1 MGSLRK
7 ANSDQVGG
15 AAGVAGVADE
25 ARAPAA
31 RIVTEVPGPRS
42 RELFAREQ
50 RCIAPGTQG
59 FALLSGL
66 VMDHGEGA
74 TLTDIDGNR
83 YIDFIAGINVASLG
97 HAHPR
102 WVEAMSRQL
111 RRLSVGSFTSENRV
125 RLTELIAERAPGDL
139 DRVQF
144 FSGGAEA
151 VEAAIR
157 LAKAV
162 THKYEVVG
170 FWGGFHGKTG
180 GVLGVLGS
188 PFKHGLGPLMP
199 GLYLTPYPDCY
210 RCPFKMTWPG
220 CDFHCLE
227 FAREMIRTETTN
239 AIAAVVVEPIQGTA
253 GNVVP
258 PPGALRR
265 IAELARELG
274 ALLIADEMITGFG
287 RSGAWFGVEHDGVVP
302 DVMTI
307 GKGLAAG
314 FPLSAV
320 VTRDELA
327 RTPPWSNP
335 SGSSSSYG
343 GNPLGAAAARI
354 TIETIRDEE
363 LVENSRRVGAAML
376 ERFREFER
384 RFACV
389 GAVDG
394 KGLLIR
400 VELVRD
406 QAKRERLDKKTC
418 EGIFLRAMRRG
429 LLTMAYASGFR
440 VNPPLVLDMATAMEG
455 MDILEATLAEADA
468 EL

>member
-1 MGSLRK
+1 MGALRK
-7 ANSDQVGG
+7 GS
-15 AAGVAGVADE
+15 
-25 ARAPAA
+25 AA
-31 RIVTEVPGPRS
+31 RIVTDVPGPRS

-50 RCIAPGTQG
+50 KFIAPGTQG

-66 VMDHGEGA
+66 VMDRGEGA
-74 TLTDIDGNR
+74 TLTDVDGNR

-97 HAHPR
+97 HSHPR
-102 WVEAMSRQL
+102 WVAGLGEQI

-125 RLTELIAERAPGDL
+125 RLTELIAELAPGDL

-162 THKYEVVG
+162 TGKYEVVG

-188 PFKHGLGPLMP
+188 SFKHGLGPLMP

-210 RCPFKMTWPG
+210 RCPFKMTWPA
-220 CDFHCLE
+220 CELHCLE
-227 FAREMIRTETTN
+227 FMREKIRTETTN
-239 AIAAVVVEPIQGTA
+239 AVAAILVEPIQGTA

-265 IAELARELG
+265 IAEIAREFG

-287 RSGAWFGVEHDGVVP
+287 RTGAWFGVEHDGVVP
-302 DVMTI
+302 DVMTV
-307 GKGLAAG
+307 GKGIAGG

-320 VTRDELA
+320 VTSDRLA

-343 GNPLGAAAARI
+343 GNPMGAAAARAA
-354 TIETIRDEE
+354 IETIRDEK
-363 LVENSRRVGAAML
+363 LVENSRDVGAAML
-376 ERFREFER
+376 ARFKELER
-384 RFACV
+384 RFSFVAGV
-389 GAVDG
+389 EG

-406 QAKRERLDKKTC
+406 KRTRARLDRKIC

-429 LLTMAYASGFR
+429 LLTMAYTSGFR
-440 VNPPLVLDMATAMEG
+440 VNPPLVLDLATAMEG
-455 MDILEATLAEADA
+455 MDILEETFAETEA

>member
-1 MGSLRK
+1 MAPSRK
-7 ANSDQVGG
+7 SHGAEAAPAAAAPARQVS
-15 AAGVAGVADE
+15 
-25 ARAPAA
+25 AA

-50 RCIAPGTQG
+50 RFIAPGTQG

-66 VMDHGEGA
+66 VMNHGEGA
-74 TLTDIDGNR
+74 TLTDVDGNR

-102 WVEAMSRQL
+102 WVAAMREQIG
-111 RRLSVGSFTSENRV
+111 RLSVGSFTSENRV
-125 RLTELIAERAPGDL
+125 RLTELVTELAPGDL

-162 THKYEVVG
+162 TGKYEVVG

-188 PFKHGLGPLMP
+188 SFKHGLGPLMP

-265 IAELARELG
+265 IAGIAREFG

-287 RSGAWFGVEHDGVVP
+287 RTGTWFGVEHDGVVP
-302 DVMTI
+302 DVMTV
-307 GKGLAAG
+307 GKGIAAG

-320 VTRDELA
+320 ITSDRLA

-343 GNPLGAAAARI
+343 GNPLGAAAARA
-354 TIETIRDEE
+354 TIETIRDER
-363 LVENSRRVGAAML
+363 LVENAREVGAAML
-376 ERFREFER
+376 ARFREFER

-406 QAKRERLDKKTC
+406 KQTRERLDKAAC
-418 EGIFLRAMRRG
+418 QRIFLRAMERG
-429 LLTMAYASGFR
+429 LLTMAYTSGFR
-440 VNPPLVLDMATAMEG
+440 VNPPLVIDRRTAMEG
-455 MDILEATLAEADA
+455 MDILETALAEAEA
-468 EL
+468 GR